1 LPDSLT
7 GDQLY
12 EWNGD
17 HIFTNYELLHKYLVH
32 GNDKEPYYVEILT
45 NPYTCF
51 DALNYGALLIVDI
64 EDYLSVSEMEKLR

>member
-1 LPDSLT
+1 M
-7 GDQLY
+7 
-12 EWNGD
+12 
-17 HIFTNYELLHKYLVH
+17 H

-64 EDYLSVSEMEKLR
+64 EDYLSVSEMEKLRQDIEYHGLSIVVMADWYNSE